1 MKRKRRDKTDVGGG
15 KGGKRRSTL
24 KSVIATQF
32 DTEILIKH
40 RELSRIEAEIERV
53 QSMMVYME
61 RHMERK
67 PSVKNLAKYIK
78 EKHHDDV
85 DVDKLVQECTSISDD
100 NSSSPGLFS
109 ALSKYLNLKWLWS

>member
-1 MKRKRRDKTDVGGG
+1 MKRKRRDKAEACGG
-15 KGGKRRSTL
+15 KGAKRRSTL
-24 KSVIATQF
+24 RSVIATQF

-61 RHMERK
+61 RHMDKK
-67 PSVKNLAKYIK
+67 PSVKNLARYIK
-78 EKHHDDV
+78 EKRHDDV
-85 DVDKLVQECTSISDD
+85 DVDKLVQECTSVSDD
-100 NSSSPGLFS
+100 SSSPGLFA